1 MSTKACVGFFYF
13 YLDLELFANIKKD
26 LVSRFYTFFNKSKWK
41 ENKKNPTHTF
51 VDITKSKTC
60 AKFQQEILNSMVV
73 GARQSFQFFSQKT
86 WFLGNNSGLP

>member
-1 MSTKACVGFFYF
+1 MWDFFNF
-13 YLDLELFANIKKD
+13 ISILSYLQILKKTWF
-26 LVSRFYTFFNKSKWK
+26 LHSRFYTFFNKSKWK

-51 VDITKSKTC
+51 VDITKLKTC